1 MTSSSQ
7 PHILI
12 FEPRIKGHHLK
23 WLRYITE
30 DFIAAGF
37 KLTLGVDWRT
47 EYRKLVCNELS
58 SLIEKVN
65 ILSVYNKVGKL
76 RKGSK
81 LKALADCFAESG
93 TQEVFVNNL
102 DDIVSHC
109 LRRASVGIFPPKILK
124 GRVSGVYFRPRFLL
138 NPVWP
143 PGNLVKTIGFT
154 RLLKKRWFKNIY
166 LMDEYLFSRVQDRPI
181 DQSFHFL
188 PDPWS
193 GDFSQPMDQ
202 AREILKIPLDKFVFL
217 NYGIGDKRKGL
228 HLVIQAMLEASH
240 ESRLF
245 LLCAG
250 QISRNSTIRSGLDKL
265 ENLGHAKVLNRYVS
279 DVEETLCFCAAD
291 VVLLPYINHFGSS
304 GVLSLAAGAGKMVVA
319 SDDGLVG
326 KRVLEHKLGLLF
338 SSGNTKALGKSMRH
352 AMSLSRS
359 DREQFQNSAL
369 EYALSCNR
377 EAFRHALLAPF
388 NRLDSIY

>member
-1 MTSSSQ
+1 MIPSSQ

-23 WLRYITE
+23 WLRYIAE
-30 DFIAAGF
+30 DFIAAGY
-37 KLTLGVDWRT
+37 KLTLGVDWRP
-47 EYRKLVCNELS
+47 ESRGLIYNELS
-58 SLIEKVN
+58 NLMEKIT
-65 ILSVYNKVGKL
+65 ILSIYNEAGKF
-76 RKGSK
+76 RKGNK
-81 LKALADCFAESG
+81 LKALADCFSESRA
-93 TQEVFVNNL
+93 QEVFVNNL

-109 LRRASVGIFPPKILK
+109 LRLASVGIFPPEILQ
-124 GRVSGVYFRPRFLL
+124 GRVSGIYFRPRFLL

-143 PGNLVKTIGFT
+143 PGNLIKTIGFT
-154 RLLKKRWFKNIY
+154 RLLKKSWFKNIY
-166 LMDEYLFSRVQDRPI
+166 LMDEYLFSSIQDRPI

-193 GDFSQPMDQ
+193 GDFSQPKDQ
-202 AREILKIPLDKFVFL
+202 ARKILKIPLDKFVFL

-228 HLVIQAMLEASH
+228 HLVIRAMLETSD

-250 QISRNSTIRSGLDKL
+250 QISKNSYIRNGLDKL
-265 ENLGHAKVLNRYVS
+265 ENLVRAKVMNRYVS
-279 DVEETLCFCAAD
+279 DVEEALCFCAAD
-291 VVLLPYINHFGSS
+291 AVLLPYINHFGSS
-304 GVLSLAAGAGKMVVA
+304 GVLSLAAGAGKMVIA

-326 KRVLEHKLGLLF
+326 RRVLEHKLGLLF
-338 SSGNTKALGKSMRH
+338 SSGNTKALGKSMSQ

-359 DREQFQNSAL
+359 ERNQFQNSAL

-377 EAFRHALLAPF
+377 EAFRQALLAPF
-388 NRLDSIY
+388 

>member
-1 MTSSSQ
+1 MISYRQ

-23 WLRYITE
+23 WLRYISE
-30 DFIAAGF
+30 DFITAGF
-37 KLTLGVDWRT
+37 KLTLAVDWRT
-47 EYRKLVCNELS
+47 ESRKLVCNELS

-65 ILSVYNKVGKL
+65 ILSVYNEVGKL

-93 TQEVFVNNL
+93 AQEVFVNNL

-109 LRRASVGIFPPKILK
+109 LRQSSVGIFPPKILQ

-138 NPVWP
+138 NSVWP
-143 PGNLVKTIGFT
+143 PGNLIKTIGFT
-154 RLLKKRWFKNIY
+154 RLIKKHWFKNIY
-166 LMDEYLFSRVQDRPI
+166 LMDEYLFSRVQDRPT

-193 GDFSQPMDQ
+193 GDFYQPMDQ

-228 HLVIQAMLEASH
+228 HLVIHAMLEASH

-250 QISRNSTIRSGLDKL
+250 QISRNNTILSCLDELEISGR
-265 ENLGHAKVLNRYVS
+265 AKVMNRYVS
-279 DVEETLCFCAAD
+279 DVEEALCFCAAD
-291 VVLLPYINHFGSS
+291 AVLLPYINHFGSS

-326 KRVLEHKLGLLF
+326 RRVLEHKLGLLF
-338 SSGNTKALGKSMRH
+338 SSGNTKSLGKRMSQ

-359 DREQFQNSAL
+359 DRDQFHNSAL

-377 EAFRHALLAPF
+377 EAFRQALLAPF
-388 NRLDSIY
+388 

>member
-1 MTSSSQ
+1 MISSKQ

-30 DFIAAGF
+30 DLITAGF
-37 KLTLGVDWRT
+37 KLTLGVDWRA
-47 EYRKLVCNELS
+47 ESRKLICNELS

-65 ILSVYNKVGKL
+65 ILSVYNKAGKL

-81 LKALADCFAESG
+81 LKALVGCFAESEA
-93 TQEVFVNNL
+93 QEVFVNNL

-109 LRRASVGIFPPKILK
+109 LRQSSVGIFPPKILQ

-143 PGNLVKTIGFT
+143 PGNFIKTIGFT
-154 RLLKKRWFKNIY
+154 RLIKKHWFKNIY
-166 LMDEYLFSRVQDRPI
+166 LMDEYLFYRVQDRPT

-250 QISRNSTIRSGLDKL
+250 QISRNTTIRSDLDKL
-265 ENLGHAKVLNRYVS
+265 ETLGHAKVLNRYVS
-279 DVEETLCFCAAD
+279 DVEEALCFCAAD
-291 VVLLPYINHFGSS
+291 AVLLPYISHFGSS
-304 GVLSLAAGAGKMVVA
+304 GVLSLAAGAGKMVIA
-319 SDDGLVG
+319 SNDGLVG

-338 SSGNTKALGKSMRH
+338 SSGNTKALGKSMIQ
-352 AMSLSRS
+352 AVSLSQS
-359 DREQFQNSAL
+359 DRDQFQNSAA
-369 EYALSCNR
+369 EYAMSCNR
-377 EAFRHALLAPF
+377 EAFRQALLAPF
-388 NRLDSIY
+388 

>member
-1 MTSSSQ
+1 MISSKQ

-30 DFIAAGF
+30 DLITAGF
-37 KLTLGVDWRT
+37 KLTLGVDWRA
-47 EYRKLVCNELS
+47 ESRKLICNELS

-65 ILSVYNKVGKL
+65 ILSVYNKAGKL

-81 LKALADCFAESG
+81 LKALVDCFAESEA
-93 TQEVFVNNL
+93 QEVFVNNL

-109 LRRASVGIFPPKILK
+109 LRQSSVGIFPPKILQ

-143 PGNLVKTIGFT
+143 PGNFIKTIGFT
-154 RLLKKRWFKNIY
+154 RLIKKHWFKNIY
-166 LMDEYLFSRVQDRPI
+166 LMDEYLFYRVQDRPT

-228 HLVIQAMLEASH
+228 HLVIQAMLEASY

-250 QISRNSTIRSGLDKL
+250 QISRNTAIRSGLDKL
-265 ENLGHAKVLNRYVS
+265 ETLGHAKVLNRYVS
-279 DVEETLCFCAAD
+279 DVEEALCFCAAD
-291 VVLLPYINHFGSS
+291 AVLLPYISHFGSS
-304 GVLSLAAGAGKMVVA
+304 GVLSLAAGAGKMVIA

-338 SSGNTKALGKSMRH
+338 SSGNTKALGKSMIQ
-352 AMSLSRS
+352 AVSLSQS
-359 DREQFQNSAL
+359 DRDQFQNSAA
-369 EYALSCNR
+369 EYAMSCNR
-377 EAFRHALLAPF
+377 EAFRQALLAPF
-388 NRLDSIY
+388 

>member
-1 MTSSSQ
+1 MISSQQ

-37 KLTLGVDWRT
+37 KLTLGVDWRP
-47 EYRKLVCNELS
+47 ESRKLIYNEFSNLM
-58 SLIEKVN
+58 EKIT
-65 ILSVYNKVGKL
+65 ILSIYNEAGKL

-81 LKALADCFAESG
+81 LKALADCFSESRAH
-93 TQEVFVNNL
+93 EVFVNNL

-109 LRRASVGIFPPKILK
+109 LRQASVGIFPPKILR
-124 GRVSGVYFRPRFLL
+124 GRLSGVYFRPRFLL

-143 PGNLVKTIGFT
+143 PGNLIKTIGFT
-154 RLLKKRWFKNIY
+154 RLLKKHWFKNIY
-166 LMDEYLFSRVQDRPI
+166 LMDEYLFSRIQDRPI

-193 GDFSQPMDQ
+193 GDFSQPMDR

-228 HLVIQAMLEASH
+228 HLVIRAMLETSDK
-240 ESRLF
+240 SRLY

-250 QISRNSTIRSGLDKL
+250 QISKNSNIRNGLERL
-265 ENLGHAKVLNRYVS
+265 ETSGHAKVLNRYVS
-279 DVEETLCFCAAD
+279 DVEEALCFCAAD
-291 VVLLPYINHFGSS
+291 AVLLPYINHFGSS
-304 GVLSLAAGAGKMVVA
+304 GVLSLAAGAGKMVIA

-326 KRVLEHKLGLLF
+326 RRVLEHKLGLLF
-338 SSGNTKALGKSMRH
+338 SSGNTKALGKSMSQ

-359 DREQFQNSAL
+359 DRDQFHNSAL

-377 EAFRHALLAPF
+377 EAFRQALLAPF
-388 NRLDSIY
+388 

>member
-1 MTSSSQ
+1 MISSQQ

-23 WLRYITE
+23 WLRYIAE

-37 KLTLGVDWRT
+37 KLTLAVDWRP
-47 EYRKLVCNELS
+47 ESKRLIYNELS
-58 SLIEKVN
+58 NLMEKIT
-65 ILSVYNKVGKL
+65 ILSIYNEAGKL
-76 RKGSK
+76 QKKNK
-81 LKALADCFAESG
+81 LKALADCFSESRAR
-93 TQEVFVNNL
+93 EVFVNNL

-109 LRRASVGIFPPKILK
+109 LRLASAGIFPPKILQ

-143 PGNLVKTIGFT
+143 PGNFIKTIGFT
-154 RLLKKRWFKNIY
+154 RLLKKHWFKNIY
-166 LMDEYLFSRVQDRPI
+166 LMDEYLFSNVQDRSM

-193 GDFSQPMDQ
+193 GDFSQPKDQ
-202 AREILKIPLDKFVFL
+202 ARKILKIPLDKFVFL

-228 HLVIQAMLEASH
+228 HLVVRAMLETSD

-250 QISRNSTIRSGLDKL
+250 QISKNNTIRSGLDKL
-265 ENLGHAKVLNRYVS
+265 ENLGQAKVLNRYVT
-279 DVEETLCFCAAD
+279 DVEEALCFCAAD
-291 VVLLPYINHFGSS
+291 AVLLPYIHHFGSS
-304 GVLSLAAGAGKMVVA
+304 GVLSLAAGAGKMVIA

-326 KRVLEHKLGLLF
+326 RRVLEHKLGLLF
-338 SSGNTKALGKSMRH
+338 SSGNTKALRKSMRQ
-352 AMSLSRS
+352 AMSLSRF
-359 DREQFQNSAL
+359 DRDQFHNSTL

-388 NRLDSIY
+388 

>member
-1 MTSSSQ
+1 MISSKQ

-23 WLRYITE
+23 WLRYIAE

-37 KLTLGVDWRT
+37 KLTLAVDWRP
-47 EYRKLVCNELS
+47 ESRKLICNELS
-58 SLIEKVN
+58 NLIEKNN
-65 ILSVYNKVGKL
+65 IISIYNKAGKW

-81 LKALADCFAESG
+81 LKALADCFSESG
-93 TQEVFVNNL
+93 AQEVFVNNL

-109 LRRASVGIFPPKILK
+109 LRLSSVGIFPPKMLQ

-138 NPVWP
+138 NPLWP

-228 HLVIQAMLEASH
+228 HLVIHAMLEIAD

-250 QISRNSTIRSGLDKL
+250 QISGNNIIRSGLDKL
-265 ENLGHAKVLNRYVS
+265 EKLGHAKVLNRYVS
-279 DVEETLCFCAAD
+279 DVEEALCFCAAD
-291 VVLLPYINHFGSS
+291 AVLLPYINHFGSS
-304 GVLSLAAGAGKMVVA
+304 GVLSLAAGAGKMVIA
-319 SDDGLVG
+319 SDDGLIG
-326 KRVLEHKLGLLF
+326 RRVFEHKLGLLF
-338 SSGNTKALGKSMRH
+338 SSGNTKALGKRMSQ

-359 DREQFQNSAL
+359 DRDQFHNSAL

-377 EAFRHALLAPF
+377 EAFRQALLAPF
-388 NRLDSIY
+388 

>member
-1 MTSSSQ
+1 MISSKQ

-23 WLRYITE
+23 WLRYIAE

-37 KLTLGVDWRT
+37 KLTLGVDWRA
-47 EYRKLVCNELS
+47 ESRKLICNELS

-65 ILSVYNKVGKL
+65 ILSIFDRAGKL

-81 LKALADCFAESG
+81 LKALADCFSESSA
-93 TQEVFVNNL
+93 QEVFVNNL

-109 LRRASVGIFPPKILK
+109 LRQSSVGIFPPKILQ

-138 NPVWP
+138 NPAWP
-143 PGNLVKTIGFT
+143 PGNLIKTIGFT
-154 RLLKKRWFKNIY
+154 RLIKKHWFKNIY
-166 LMDEYLFSRVQDRPI
+166 LMDEYLFLNIQDRLTDP
-181 DQSFHFL
+181 SFHFL

-193 GDFSQPMDQ
+193 GDFAQPMER
-202 AREILKIPLDKFVFL
+202 AREKLKIPLDKFVFL

-228 HLVIQAMLEASH
+228 HLVIRAMLEASQ

-250 QISRNSTIRSGLDKL
+250 QISRNNTIRSGLDKL

-291 VVLLPYINHFGSS
+291 VVLLPYVNHFGSS

-326 KRVLEHKLGLLF
+326 KRVFEHKLGLLF
-338 SSGNTKALGKSMRH
+338 SSGNTKALGKSMIQ
-352 AMSLSRS
+352 AVSLSQS
-359 DREQFQNSAL
+359 DRDQFQNSAA
-369 EYALSCNR
+369 EYAMSCNR
-377 EAFRHALLAPF
+377 EAFRQALLAPF
-388 NRLDSIY
+388 

>member
-1 MTSSSQ
+1 MISSQQ

-37 KLTLGVDWRT
+37 KLTLGVDGRP
-47 EYRKLVCNELS
+47 ESKKPIYNELS
-58 SLIEKVN
+58 NFMQKIR
-65 ILSVYNKVGKL
+65 ILSIYDEAGKL
-76 RKGSK
+76 RKGNK
-81 LKALADCFAESG
+81 LKALADCFSESG
-93 TQEVFVNNL
+93 AQEVFVNNL
-102 DDIVSHC
+102 DDIVSNC
-109 LRRASVGIFPPKILK
+109 LRRASVGIFPPKILQ

-143 PGNLVKTIGFT
+143 PGNIIKNIGFT
-154 RLLKKRWFKNIY
+154 RLLEKHWFKNIY
-166 LMDEYLFSRVQDRPI
+166 LMDEYLFSRITDPPT

-193 GDFSQPMDQ
+193 GDFSQSKEQ
-202 AREILKIPLDKFVFL
+202 ARKILKIPLDKFVFL

-228 HLVIQAMLEASH
+228 HLVIHAMLEASH

-250 QISRNSTIRSGLDKL
+250 QIAKNNTICSGLDKL
-265 ENLGHAKVLNRYVS
+265 AALGRAKVVDRYVS
-279 DVEETLCFCAAD
+279 DVEEALCFCAAD
-291 VVLLPYINHFGSS
+291 AVLLPYINHFGSS
-304 GVLSLAAGAGKMVVA
+304 GVLSLAAGAGKMVIA

-326 KRVLEHKLGLLF
+326 RRVLEHRLGLLF
-338 SSGNTKALGKSMRH
+338 SSGNTKALGKSMSR
-352 AMSLSRS
+352 AMSLSPS
-359 DREQFQNSAL
+359 DMDQFQNSAS
-369 EYALSCNR
+369 EYAMSCNR
-377 EAFRHALLAPF
+377 EAFRQALLGPF
-388 NRLDSIY
+388 ATI

>member
-1 MTSSSQ
+1 MVSSKQ
-7 PHILI
+7 PHIVI

-37 KLTLGVDWRT
+37 KLTLGVDWRPESRT
-47 EYRKLVCNELS
+47 LICNELS
-58 SLIEKVN
+58 SLIEEIN
-65 ILSVYNKVGKL
+65 ILSIYNKAGRW

-81 LKALADCFAESG
+81 LKALADCFSESG
-93 TQEVFVNNL
+93 AQEVFVNNL
-102 DDIVSHC
+102 DDIVSSC
-109 LRRASVGIFPPKILK
+109 LRRASVGIFPPKMLQ

-143 PGNLVKTIGFT
+143 PDNLIKTIGFT
-154 RLLKKRWFKNIY
+154 RLLKNRWFKNIY
-166 LMDEYLFSRVQDRPI
+166 LMDEYLFSRTQNRPT
-181 DQSFHFL
+181 DQSYHFL

-193 GDFSQPMDQ
+193 GDFSQPKEK
-202 AREILKIPLDKFVFL
+202 ARKILKIPLDKFVFL

-228 HLVIQAMLEASH
+228 HLVIRAMLEASH

-250 QISRNSTIRSGLDKL
+250 QISKNNTICSGLDKL
-265 ENLGHAKVLNRYVS
+265 ETLGRAKVMNRYVS
-279 DVEETLCFCAAD
+279 DIEEELCFCAAD
-291 VVLLPYINHFGSS
+291 AVLLPYINHFGSS
-304 GVLSLAAGAGKMVVA
+304 GVLSLAAGAGKMVIA
-319 SDDGLVG
+319 SDDGLIG
-326 KRVLEHKLGLLF
+326 RRVLEHKLGLLF
-338 SSGNTKALGKSMRH
+338 SSGNTKALRKSMIQ

-359 DREQFQNSAL
+359 DRDQFHNSAL

-377 EAFRHALLAPF
+377 EAFRQALLAPF
-388 NRLDSIY
+388 

>member
-1 MTSSSQ
+1 MISSQQ

-30 DFIAAGF
+30 DIIDAGF
-37 KLTLGVDWRT
+37 KLTLGVDWRP
-47 EYRKLVCNELS
+47 ESKKLICNELS
-58 SLIEKVN
+58 SLIEKVK
-65 ILSVYNKVGKL
+65 ILSIYTEAGKL

-81 LKALADCFAESG
+81 LKALADCFSESRA
-93 TQEVFVNNL
+93 QEVFVNNL

-109 LRRASVGIFPPKILK
+109 LRRASVGIFPPKMLQ

-143 PGNLVKTIGFT
+143 LGNLIKTIGFKH
-154 RLLKKRWFKNIY
+154 LLKKRWFKNIY
-166 LMDEYLFSRVQDRPI
+166 LMDEYLFSSIQDRPI

-193 GDFSQPMDQ
+193 GDFSQSKDQ
-202 AREILKIPLDKFVFL
+202 ARKILKIPLDKFVFL

-228 HLVIQAMLEASH
+228 HLVIRAMLEASG

-245 LLCAG
+245 FLCAG
-250 QISRNSTIRSGLDKL
+250 QISKNNNIRNGLDRL
-265 ENLGHAKVLNRYVS
+265 ESLGSAKVMDRYVS
-279 DVEETLCFCAAD
+279 DVEEALCFCAAD
-291 VVLLPYINHFGSS
+291 AVLLPYLNHFGSS
-304 GVLSLAAGAGKMVVA
+304 GVLSLAAGAGKIVVA

-326 KRVLEHKLGLLF
+326 RRVLKHKLGLLF
-338 SSGNTKALGKSMRH
+338 SSGNTKALVKSMTQ
-352 AMSLSRS
+352 AMSLSQS
-359 DREQFQNSAL
+359 DRDQFQNSAL
-369 EYALSCNR
+369 KYALSCNR
-377 EAFRHALLAPF
+377 EAFRQALLAPF
-388 NRLDSIY
+388 LNL

>member
-1 MTSSSQ
+1 MIPSSQ

-23 WLRYITE
+23 WLRYIAE

-37 KLTLGVDWRT
+37 KLTLGVDWRP
-47 EYRKLVCNELS
+47 ESRKLIYNELS
-58 SLIEKVN
+58 NLMEEIT
-65 ILSVYNKVGKL
+65 ILSIYNEAGKL
-76 RKGSK
+76 RKGNK
-81 LKALADCFAESG
+81 LKALADCFSESRA
-93 TQEVFVNNL
+93 QEVFVNNL

-109 LRRASVGIFPPKILK
+109 LRQASVGIFPPKILQ

-143 PGNLVKTIGFT
+143 PGNLIKTIGFT

-166 LMDEYLFSRVQDRPI
+166 LMDEYLFSSIQDRPI

-193 GDFSQPMDQ
+193 GDFSQPKDQ
-202 AREILKIPLDKFVFL
+202 ARKILKIPLDKFVFL
-217 NYGIGDKRKGL
+217 SYGIGDKRKGL
-228 HLVIQAMLEASH
+228 HLVIRAMLETSD

-250 QISRNSTIRSGLDKL
+250 QISKNSYIRNGLDKL
-265 ENLGHAKVLNRYVS
+265 ETLGRAKVINRYVS
-279 DVEETLCFCAAD
+279 DVEEALCFCAAD
-291 VVLLPYINHFGSS
+291 AVLLPYINHFGSS

-326 KRVLEHKLGLLF
+326 RRVLEHKLGLLF
-338 SSGNTKALGKSMRH
+338 SSGNTKALGKSMSQT
-352 AMSLSRS
+352 MSLSRS
-359 DREQFQNSAL
+359 ERNQFQNSAL

-377 EAFRHALLAPF
+377 EAFRQALLAPF
-388 NRLDSIY
+388 

>member
-1 MTSSSQ
+1 MISSKQ

-37 KLTLGVDWRT
+37 KLTLGVDWRP
-47 EYRKLVCNELS
+47 EFRKLIYNELS
-58 SLIEKVN
+58 NSMEKIT
-65 ILSVYNKVGKL
+65 ILSIYNEAGKL

-81 LKALADCFAESG
+81 LKALADCFSESG
-93 TQEVFVNNL
+93 AQEVFVNNL
-102 DDIVSHC
+102 DDIVSYC
-109 LRRASVGIFPPKILK
+109 LRCASVGIFPPKILQ
-124 GRVSGVYFRPRFLL
+124 GGVSGVYFRPRFLL

-143 PGNLVKTIGFT
+143 IGNLIKTIGFA

-166 LMDEYLFSRVQDRPI
+166 LMDEYLFSSIQDQSTE
-181 DQSFHFL
+181 QSFHFL

-193 GDFSQPMDQ
+193 GDFSQPKDR
-202 AREILKIPLDKFVFL
+202 AREVLKIPLDKFVFL

-228 HLVIQAMLEASH
+228 HLVIRAMLETSD

-250 QISRNSTIRSGLDKL
+250 QISRNNTLRSGLDKL
-265 ENLGHAKVLNRYVS
+265 ETLGHAKVLNRYVS
-279 DVEETLCFCAAD
+279 DVEEALCFCAAD
-291 VVLLPYINHFGSS
+291 AVLLPYINHFGSS
-304 GVLSLAAGAGKMVVA
+304 GVLSLAAGAGKMVIA

-326 KRVLEHKLGLLF
+326 RRVLEHKLGLLF
-338 SSGNTKALGKSMRH
+338 SSGNTKELGKSMIQ
-352 AMSLSRS
+352 AMSLSRA
-359 DREQFQNSAL
+359 DRDQYHNSAL
-369 EYALSCNR
+369 QYALSCNR
-377 EAFRHALLAPF
+377 EAFRQALLAPF
-388 NRLDSIY
+388 

>member
-1 MTSSSQ
+1 MTSSNQ

-30 DFIAAGF
+30 DFITAGF
-37 KLTLGVDWRT
+37 KLTLGVDWRP
-47 EYRKLVCNELS
+47 ESRKLIYNELS
-58 SLIEKVN
+58 NQIEKIK
-65 ILSVYNKVGKL
+65 ILSVFNEAGKW

-81 LKALADCFAESG
+81 LKALADCFSESSA
-93 TQEVFVNNL
+93 QEVFVNNL

-109 LRRASVGIFPPKILK
+109 LRRASVGIFPPKILQ
-124 GRVSGVYFRPRFLL
+124 GRVSGVYFRPRFLV

-143 PGNLVKTIGFT
+143 PGNLIKTIGFR
-154 RLLKKRWFKNIY
+154 RLLKKRWFKYIY
-166 LMDEYLFSRVQDRPI
+166 LMDEYLFSRVQDRPT

-193 GDFSQPMDQ
+193 GDFSQSMDQ
-202 AREILKIPLDKFVFL
+202 ARDILKIPLDKFVFL

-228 HLVIQAMLEASH
+228 HLVTQAMLEALQ

-250 QISRNSTIRSGLDKL
+250 QISRNNTIRRGLDKL
-265 ENLGHAKVLNRYVS
+265 ETLGHAKVLNRYVS
-279 DVEETLCFCAAD
+279 DVEEELCFCAAD
-291 VVLLPYINHFGSS
+291 AVLLPYINHFGSS

-319 SDDGLVG
+319 SNDGLVG
-326 KRVLEHKLGLLF
+326 KRVLKHKLGLLF
-338 SSGNTKALGKSMRH
+338 SSGDTKALRKSMIQ
-352 AMSLSRS
+352 AASLLQS
-359 DREQFQNSAL
+359 DRDQFQNSAT
-369 EYALSCNR
+369 EYAMSCNR
-377 EAFRHALLAPF
+377 EAFKQALVAPF
-388 NRLDSIY
+388 FSR

>member
-1 MTSSSQ
+1 M
-7 PHILI
+7 
-12 FEPRIKGHHLK
+12 
-23 WLRYITE
+23 RYITE

-65 ILSVYNKVGKL
+65 ILSVYNKVGKW

-81 LKALADCFAESG
+81 LKALADCFAESEA
-93 TQEVFVNNL
+93 QEVFVNNL

-109 LRRASVGIFPPKILK
+109 LRRASVGIFPPKILQ

-166 LMDEYLFSRVQDRPI
+166 LMDEYLFSIVQDRPTG
-181 DQSFHFL
+181 QSFHFL

-193 GDFSQPMDQ
+193 GDFAQPMER

-228 HLVIQAMLEASH
+228 HLVIRA
-240 ESRLF
+240 
-245 LLCAG
+245 
-250 QISRNSTIRSGLDKL
+250 
-265 ENLGHAKVLNRYVS
+265 
-279 DVEETLCFCAAD
+279 
-291 VVLLPYINHFGSS
+291 
-304 GVLSLAAGAGKMVVA
+304 
-319 SDDGLVG
+319 
-326 KRVLEHKLGLLF
+326 
-338 SSGNTKALGKSMRH
+338 
-352 AMSLSRS
+352 
-359 DREQFQNSAL
+359 
-369 EYALSCNR
+369 
-377 EAFRHALLAPF
+377 
-388 NRLDSIY
+388 

>member
-1 MTSSSQ
+1 MNSLQ
-7 PHILI
+7 KPHILI

-23 WLRYITE
+23 WLRYIAE
-30 DFIAAGF
+30 DFIDAGF
-37 KLTLGVDWRT
+37 KLTLGVDWRAGS
-47 EYRKLVCNELS
+47 RKLICNELS

-65 ILSVYNKVGKL
+65 ILSIFDRAGKL

-81 LKALADCFAESG
+81 LKALADCFSESSA
-93 TQEVFVNNL
+93 QEVFVNNL

-109 LRRASVGIFPPKILK
+109 LRQSSVGIFPPKILQ

-143 PGNLVKTIGFT
+143 PGNLIKTIGFT
-154 RLLKKRWFKNIY
+154 RLIKKHWFKNIY
-166 LMDEYLFSRVQDRPI
+166 LMDEYLFSRVQDRPT

-193 GDFSQPMDQ
+193 GDFAQPMER

-228 HLVIQAMLEASH
+228 HLVIRAMLETSH

-250 QISRNSTIRSGLDKL
+250 QISRNNTIRSGLDKL
-265 ENLGHAKVLNRYVS
+265 ETLGHAKVLNRYVS

-291 VVLLPYINHFGSS
+291 AVLLPYVNHFGSS

-326 KRVLEHKLGLLF
+326 KRVLKHKLGLLF
-338 SSGNTKALGKSMRH
+338 SSGNTKALGKSMIQ
-352 AMSLSRS
+352 AVSLSQS
-359 DREQFQNSAL
+359 DRDQFQNSAA
-369 EYALSCNR
+369 EYAMSCNR
-377 EAFRHALLAPF
+377 EAFRQALLAPF
-388 NRLDSIY
+388 

>member
-1 MTSSSQ
+1 MDRSPQS
-7 PHILI
+7 HILI

-37 KLTLGVDWRT
+37 KLTLGVDWRPR
-47 EYRKLVCNELS
+47 YRKLIYNELS
-58 SLIEKVN
+58 NLIEK
-65 ILSVYNKVGKL
+65 IKIISIYNKAGKL

-81 LKALADCFAESG
+81 LKALADCFSESRA
-93 TQEVFVNNL
+93 QEVFVNNL

-109 LRRASVGIFPPKILK
+109 LRLASVGIFPPKILQ
-124 GRVSGVYFRPRFLL
+124 GRVNGVYFRPRFLL

-143 PGNLVKTIGFT
+143 PGNLIKTIGFT
-154 RLLKKRWFKNIY
+154 RLLKKHWFKNIY
-166 LMDEYLFSRVQDRPI
+166 LMDEYLFSSIQDRPI
-181 DQSFHFL
+181 DQSFNFL

-193 GDFSQPMDQ
+193 GDFSQPKDQ
-202 AREILKIPLDKFVFL
+202 ARKILEISLDKFVFL

-228 HLVIQAMLEASH
+228 HLVIRAMLEASD

-250 QISRNSTIRSGLDKL
+250 QISKNSNIRNGLDRL
-265 ENLGHAKVLNRYVS
+265 ESLGSAKVMDRYVS
-279 DVEETLCFCAAD
+279 DVEEALCFCAAD
-291 VVLLPYINHFGSS
+291 AVLLPYLNHFGSS

-326 KRVLEHKLGLLF
+326 KRVLKHKLGLLF
-338 SSGNTKALGKSMRH
+338 SSGNTKALRKSMTQ
-352 AMSLSRS
+352 AMSLSQA
-359 DREQFQNSAL
+359 DRDQYQNSAL
-369 EYALSCNR
+369 EYAKSCNR
-377 EAFRHALLAPF
+377 EAFKQSLLAPF
-388 NRLDSIY
+388 KKY

>member
-1 MTSSSQ
+1 MKSFQ
-7 PHILI
+7 KPHILI

-37 KLTLGVDWRT
+37 KLTLGVDWRP
-47 EYRKLVCNELS
+47 ESKRRIHNELS
-58 SLIEKVN
+58 NLMEKIK
-65 ILSVYNKVGKL
+65 ILSIYNEAGKL
-76 RKGSK
+76 RKGNK
-81 LKALADCFAESG
+81 LKALADCFSESSA
-93 TQEVFVNNL
+93 QEVFVNNL

-109 LRRASVGIFPPKILK
+109 LRQSSVGIFPPKILQ
-124 GRVSGVYFRPRFLL
+124 GRVSGVYFRPRFLM

-143 PGNLVKTIGFT
+143 PGNLIKTIGFN
-154 RLLKKRWFKNIY
+154 RLINKHWFKNIY
-166 LMDEYLFSRVQDRPI
+166 LMDEYLFLNIQDRLTDP
-181 DQSFHFL
+181 SFHFL

-193 GDFSQPMDQ
+193 GDFSQPKDQ

-228 HLVIQAMLEASH
+228 HLVIRAMLEVSDDP
-240 ESRLF
+240 RLF

-250 QISRNSTIRSGLDKL
+250 QISKNSNLRNDLNKL
-265 ENLGHAKVLNRYVS
+265 ETSGRAKVMNRYVS
-279 DVEETLCFCAAD
+279 DVEEALCFCAAD
-291 VVLLPYINHFGSS
+291 AVLLPYISHFGSS

-338 SSGNTKALGKSMRH
+338 SSGNTKALKNSMSQ
-352 AMSLSRS
+352 AMSLSQS
-359 DREQFQNSAL
+359 DRDQFHNSAS
-369 EYALSCNR
+369 EYARSCNR
-377 EAFRHALLAPF
+377 EAFRHALLRPF
-388 NRLDSIY
+388 KNI

>member
-1 MTSSSQ
+1 MVSSKQ

-30 DFIAAGF
+30 DFITAGF
-37 KLTLGVDWRT
+37 KLTLGVDWRPESRT
-47 EYRKLVCNELS
+47 LICNELS
-58 SLIEKVN
+58 NLIEKVK
-65 ILSVYNKVGKL
+65 ILSIYNKAGKW

-81 LKALADCFAESG
+81 LKALADCFSESSA
-93 TQEVFVNNL
+93 QEVFVNNL

-109 LRRASVGIFPPKILK
+109 LRRASVGIFPPKMLQ
-124 GRVSGVYFRPRFLL
+124 GRLSGVYFRPRFLL
-138 NPVWP
+138 NPLWP
-143 PGNLVKTIGFT
+143 PGNLIKTIGFS
-154 RLLKKRWFKNIY
+154 RLLKKHWFKNIY
-166 LMDEYLFSRVQDRPI
+166 LMDEYLFSNIQNRSI

-193 GDFSQPMDQ
+193 GDFSQSKDQ
-202 AREILKIPLDKFVFL
+202 ARKILKIPLDKFVFL

-228 HLVIQAMLEASH
+228 HLVIHAMLEASH

-250 QISRNSTIRSGLDKL
+250 QISKNNTICSGLDKL
-265 ENLGHAKVLNRYVS
+265 ETLGRAKVMNRYIS
-279 DVEETLCFCAAD
+279 DVEEELCFCAAD
-291 VVLLPYINHFGSS
+291 AVLLPYVNHFGSS
-304 GVLSLAAGAGKMVVA
+304 GVLSLAAGAGKMVIA
-319 SDDGLVG
+319 SDDGLIG
-326 KRVLEHKLGLLF
+326 RRVLEHRLGLLF
-338 SSGNTKALGKSMRH
+338 SSGNTKALGKSMSQ

-359 DREQFQNSAL
+359 NRDQFQNSAL

-377 EAFRHALLAPF
+377 EAFRQALLAPF
-388 NRLDSIY
+388 NRLASIH

>member
-1 MTSSSQ
+1 MISSKQ

-37 KLTLGVDWRT
+37 KLTFGVDWRP
-47 EYRKLVCNELS
+47 ESRKLIHNELS
-58 SLIEKVN
+58 NLTEKIK
-65 ILSVYNKVGKL
+65 ILSIYDEAGKL

-81 LKALADCFAESG
+81 LKALADCFSESG
-93 TQEVFVNNL
+93 AQEVFVNNL
-102 DDIVSHC
+102 DDIVSYC
-109 LRRASVGIFPPKILK
+109 LRRASIGIFPPKRLQ

-143 PGNLVKTIGFT
+143 PGNVIKTIGFT
-154 RLLKKRWFKNIY
+154 RLLKKGWFKNIY
-166 LMDEYLFSRVQDRPI
+166 LMDEYLFPRVQDRPT

-193 GDFSQPMDQ
+193 GDFSQPMDE

-240 ESRLF
+240 ESRLL

-250 QISRNSTIRSGLDKL
+250 QVSKNNTIRSGLDKL
-265 ENLGHAKVLNRYVS
+265 ETLGHAKVLDRYVS
-279 DVEETLCFCAAD
+279 DVEEALCFCAAD

-326 KRVLEHKLGLLF
+326 RRVLEHKLGLLF
-338 SSGNTKALGKSMRH
+338 SSGNTKSLGKSMSQ

-359 DREQFQNSAL
+359 DRDQFHNSAL

-377 EAFRHALLAPF
+377 EAFRKALLAPF
-388 NRLDSIY
+388 NR

>member
-1 MTSSSQ
+1 MNSSNQ

-30 DFIAAGF
+30 DFITAGF
-37 KLTLGVDWRT
+37 KLTLGVDWRP
-47 EYRKLVCNELS
+47 ESRKLICNELS
-58 SLIEKVN
+58 NQIEKIK
-65 ILSVYNKVGKL
+65 ILSVFNEAGKW

-81 LKALADCFAESG
+81 LKALADCFSESRA
-93 TQEVFVNNL
+93 QEVFVNNL
-102 DDIVSHC
+102 DDIISHC
-109 LRRASVGIFPPKILK
+109 LRRASVGIFPPKILQ
-124 GRVSGVYFRPRFLL
+124 GRVSGVYFRPRFFL

-143 PGNLVKTIGFT
+143 PGNVIKTIGFS
-154 RLLKKRWFKNIY
+154 RLLKRHWFKYIY
-166 LMDEYLFSRVQDRPI
+166 LMDEYLFSRVQDRPT

-193 GDFSQPMDQ
+193 GDFSQSMDQ

-228 HLVIQAMLEASH
+228 HLVIHAMLEDSN

-250 QISRNSTIRSGLDKL
+250 QISKNSNIRNGLDKL
-265 ENLGHAKVLNRYVS
+265 ETLGRAKVINRYVS
-279 DVEETLCFCAAD
+279 DVEEALCFCAAD
-291 VVLLPYINHFGSS
+291 AVLLPYVNHFGSS

-326 KRVLEHKLGLLF
+326 RRVLEHKLGLLF
-338 SSGNTKALGKSMRH
+338 SSGSTKALKNSMSQ
-352 AMSLSRS
+352 AMSISRS
-359 DREQFQNSAL
+359 DRDQFHISAL

-377 EAFRHALLAPF
+377 EAFRQALLVPF
-388 NRLDSIY
+388 

>member
-1 MTSSSQ
+1 MISSQQ

-23 WLRYITE
+23 WLGYIAE

-37 KLTLGVDWRT
+37 KLTLGVDWKP
-47 EYRKLVCNELS
+47 ESRKLIYNELS
-58 SLIEKVN
+58 NSMEKIT
-65 ILSVYNKVGKL
+65 ILSIYNEAGQL
-76 RKGSK
+76 RKGNK
-81 LKALADCFAESG
+81 LKALADCFSESRA
-93 TQEVFVNNL
+93 QEVFANNL

-109 LRRASVGIFPPKILK
+109 LRLASAGIFPPKILQ

-143 PGNLVKTIGFT
+143 PGNFIKTIGFT

-166 LMDEYLFSRVQDRPI
+166 LMDEYLFSNIQDRPT

-217 NYGIGDKRKGL
+217 SYGIGDKRKGL
-228 HLVIQAMLEASH
+228 HLVIRAMLETSDK
-240 ESRLF
+240 SRLY

-250 QISRNSTIRSGLDKL
+250 QISKNSNIRNGLERLETSGR
-265 ENLGHAKVLNRYVS
+265 AKVMNRYVS
-279 DVEETLCFCAAD
+279 DVEEALCFCAAD
-291 VVLLPYINHFGSS
+291 AVLLPYINHFGSS
-304 GVLSLAAGAGKMVVA
+304 GVLSLAAGAGKMVIA

-326 KRVLEHKLGLLF
+326 RRVLEHKLGLLF
-338 SSGNTKALGKSMRH
+338 SSGNTKALGKSMSQ

-359 DREQFQNSAL
+359 DRDQFHNSAL

-377 EAFRHALLAPF
+377 EAFRQALLAPF
-388 NRLDSIY
+388 